1 MSEDID
7 LGGIKVPAADWE
19 ATPES
24 IKLVVM
30 TLLQRLEALEEKLN
44 KNSRNSSLPPSK
56 DGFGAKS
63 KNKDKPK
70 RKPLKMAKVRQKPE
84 RKVYGKEDCQKLEV
98 YEVKPSHC
106 KNCSYDL
113 VGEDSQPYQHQIVD
127 MPKIQP
133 IVTEY
138 RLHELECE
146 HCGEKTRAALPEGVT
161 AKSYGERL
169 AAFVAFLSGESK
181 QSHRQVSEFLKQ
193 VLGIDLSRGTINAMR
208 AEISESIEAATAEA
222 KEYVQRQPVLNCDE
236 TGFSQQN
243 RDGQNPEKRKAWL
256 WVVVAPLVIVFEMAL
271 SRGQEIAKKLIGE
284 AFDGVVGSDRC
295 GCYGWLE
302 NGVRQICWAHL
313 LRDFQAMA
321 ERKGASQEIGE
332 SLLNKA
338 YRIIHWWH
346 RYKEG
351 LMSREMLIQA
361 VSLFRTRIKQELEEA
376 AALDIGPR
384 EQTPLSKTVRTCQ
397 NLLKVEDALWSFVYK
412 EGIEPTNNVAERA
425 LRPAVI
431 WRGLSFGSQSEA
443 GSQFVARM
451 LTVNSSLKAQ
461 GRSVLDFLTESCI
474 AVRHGTQPPSLIPET
489 QASPMPRI
497 LIIS

>member
-1 MSEDID
+1 MSEEID

-24 IKLVVM
+24 IKLVLM
-30 TLLQRLEALEEKLN
+30 SLLQRIEALEEKLG

-63 KNKDKPK
+63 KNKKKIK
-70 RKPLKMAKVRQKPE
+70 RKPLKMTKVRQKPE
-84 RKVYGKEDCQKLEV
+84 RKVYENEDCQKLEV
-98 YEVKPSHC
+98 HEVKPCYC
-106 KNCSYDL
+106 KKCSYDL
-113 VGEDSQPYQHQIVD
+113 AGEDSQPYRHQVVN

-146 HCGEKTRAALPEGVT
+146 HCGEKTRATLPEGVT

-193 VLGIDLSRGTINAMR
+193 VLGIELSRGTINAMR
-208 AEISESIEAATAEA
+208 TEVSESIEAATAA
-222 KEYVQRQPVLNCDE
+222 AVEYVQQQPVLNCDE
-236 TGFSQQN
+236 TGFSQRN

-256 WVVVAPLVIVFEMAL
+256 WVVVAPLVTIFEITL

-284 AFDGVVGSDRC
+284 AFEGIVGSDRC
-295 GCYGWLE
+295 ACYGWLK

-321 ERKGASQEIGE
+321 ERKGASQEIGV
-332 SLLNKA
+332 SLLDKA
-338 YRIIHWWH
+338 YRIMHWWH

-351 LMSREMLIQA
+351 MMSREMLIQA
-361 VSLFRTRIKQELEEA
+361 VTLLRARVKKELEEA
-376 AALDIGPR
+376 AALDIGPK
-384 EQTPLSKTVRTCQ
+384 EQTPLAKTVRTCR
-397 NLLKVEDALWSFVYK
+397 NILNVESALWSFVYE
-412 EGIEPTNNVAERA
+412 EGIEPTNNAAERA

-461 GRSVLDFLTESCI
+461 GRSVLDFLTESCM
-474 AVRHGTQPPSLIPET
+474 AARHGTQPPSLIPET
-489 QASPMPRI
+489 QSFPMPRI